1 MQLPKPMTAREIAE
15 IAEGQIRGNADVS
28 VTSIALDPLKATKD
42 DMALV
47 TDRQIVK
54 FIDKCKAAI
63 MVVPHD
69 LDFASEGQTVILVKR
84 PKIAIQK
91 LCQKLAP
98 PRFYPEKG
106 IHPTAVVDK
115 TAQISIEACIGP
127 YVVIGP
133 HTKIGDK
140 TIIMSHTSIGGKV
153 EIGQDCLIYP
163 SCLIADYTKIGDRV
177 ILQQGAGIGSDGFGY
192 TTARPTNA
200 EIIYVGGHSSHLSEE
215 RNPHIK
221 VPQIGNVIIEDDVEI
236 GSYATIDRATI
247 GNTIIGAGSKIDN
260 LVLIAHNCK
269 MGRDCIVVGTS
280 AIGGS
285 CTISDRA
292 ILAGGV
298 KIKDHVVIGKD
309 AVLEGLA
316 GVMRDVPDREI
327 HVGIPATH
335 LKDQIKMH
343 GSIRRIPRINEDVRE
358 LKDKVKELE
367 ELIAKLNNNFAQ
379 AKK

>member
-1 MQLPKPMTAREIAE
+1 MQLPSPMTAKEIAE

-28 VTSIALDPLKATKD
+28 VTSIALDPLKATKE

-47 TDRQIVK
+47 TDRQILK
-54 FIDKCKAAI
+54 FIDKCQASI

-69 LDFASEGQTVILVKR
+69 LDYSSEGQTVILVKR

-106 IHPTAVVDK
+106 IHPTAIIDK
-115 TAQISIEACIGP
+115 TANVSKSACIGP

-133 HTKIGDK
+133 HSKVGDN

-153 EIGQDCLIYP
+153 EIGEDCLIYP
-163 SCLIADYTKIGDRV
+163 SCLIADYTQIHNRV

-221 VPQIGNVIIEDDVEI
+221 VPQIGKVIIEDDVEV

-247 GNTIIGAGSKIDN
+247 GNTIIGAGTKIDN
-260 LVLIAHNCK
+260 LALIAHNCK
-269 MGRDCIVVGTS
+269 VGKDCIVIGTS

-285 CTISDRA
+285 CTIGDRS

-309 AVLEGLA
+309 VVLEGLA
-316 GVMRDVPDREI
+316 GVMRDVEDCEI
-327 HVGIPATH
+327 QVGIPATNARE
-335 LKDQIKMH
+335 QIKMH
-343 GSIRRIPRINEDVRE
+343 ANMRRIPRINDDVRE
-358 LKDKVKELE
+358 LKEKVRELE
-367 ELIAKLNNNFAQ
+367 AIIEKLNLAES
-379 AKK
+379 KK